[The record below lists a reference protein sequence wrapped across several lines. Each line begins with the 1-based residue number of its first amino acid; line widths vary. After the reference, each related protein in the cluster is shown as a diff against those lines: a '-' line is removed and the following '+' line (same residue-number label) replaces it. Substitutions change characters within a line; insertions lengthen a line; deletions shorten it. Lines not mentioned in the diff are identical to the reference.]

1 MKVLIIEDDHI
12 ASELL
17 KILIET
23 SFKRLF
29 STIETSETYEDSL
42 EKIIASKPDLVF
54 LDLNLKGKDAFDL
67 LKLKSTHSF
76 ETVIITADDKKAY
89 QAIKHQVLDYLI
101 KPITIDDLSDS
112 IQKFVLKRIENPPSC
127 SRTKIKLANPNG
139 FFLIE
144 HDEIV
149 FCEACGNH
157 SKIFFSKGH
166 CSLISKPLIE
176 LEKQLSY
183 YKFFRIHKSYLINL
197 NHIIE
202 YNKSNGGYVIMKHY
216 EKIKVPIS
224 RNRRLALF
232 NLI

>member
-101 KPITIDDLSDS
+101 KPITIGDLSDS

-157 SKIFFSKGH
+157 
-166 CSLISKPLIE
+166 
-176 LEKQLSY
+176 
-183 YKFFRIHKSYLINL
+183 
-197 NHIIE
+197 
-202 YNKSNGGYVIMKHY
+202 
-216 EKIKVPIS
+216 
-224 RNRRLALF
+224 
-232 NLI
+232 